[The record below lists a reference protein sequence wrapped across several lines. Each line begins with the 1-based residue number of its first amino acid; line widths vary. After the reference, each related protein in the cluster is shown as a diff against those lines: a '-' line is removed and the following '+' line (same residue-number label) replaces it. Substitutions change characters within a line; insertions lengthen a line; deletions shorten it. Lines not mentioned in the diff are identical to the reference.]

1 MAITDLLDQAA
12 EAGVIFVLSGN
23 RVGLRGDPTALKEW
37 APRLRQQR
45 GAVLREVQKRQRV
58 HWQHHE
64 PTIAR
69 YQVPVSLARVLSE
82 HHAAVAAEPL
92 ENEQ

>member
-1 MAITDLLDQAA
+1 MKRRNPTPAA
-12 EAGVIFVLSGN
+12 TRAALAAQS
-23 RVGLRGDPTALKEW
+23 LRTSRYW
-37 APRLRQQR
+37 
-45 GAVLREVQKRQRV
+45 RV

-69 YQVPVSLARVLSE
+69 YQERVTLARVLSE

>member
-1 MAITDLLDQAA
+1 MKRTTTTPAVDYEELVAQ
-12 EAGVIFVLSGN
+12 S
-23 RVGLRGDPTALKEW
+23 LRTSRYW
-37 APRLRQQR
+37 
-45 GAVLREVQKRQRV
+45 RV

-69 YQVPVSLARVLSE
+69 YQERVTLARVLSE

-92 ENEQ
+92 EH

>member
-1 MAITDLLDQAA
+1 MKRRTTPTPAAIRAA
-12 EAGVIFVLSGN
+12 LAAQS
-23 RVGLRGDPTALKEW
+23 LRTSRYW
-37 APRLRQQR
+37 
-45 GAVLREVQKRQRV
+45 RV

-69 YQVPVSLARVLSE
+69 YQERVTLARVLSE

-92 ENEQ
+92 EH